1 MVFELVEEWDVWL
14 RVSTIILPAVSGRL
28 RGDS

>member
-14 RVSTIILPAVSGRL
+14 RVSTIIFTSCLWAAAR
-28 RGDS
+28 